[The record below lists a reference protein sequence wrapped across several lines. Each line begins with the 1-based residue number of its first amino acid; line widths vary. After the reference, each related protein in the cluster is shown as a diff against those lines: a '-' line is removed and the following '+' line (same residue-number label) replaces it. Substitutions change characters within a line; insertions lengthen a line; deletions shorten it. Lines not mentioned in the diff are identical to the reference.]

1 VGIAVKKGD
10 FLFIFLNGI
19 SAITVRANIS
29 IRPATWWGRVF
40 GTLKHLL
47 GQADPFNVNVD
58 LVSTTDRTMALLG
71 VEIQVDGEVD
81 AGGFVV
87 LVGPVPDSPGQ
98 VYASAALTRSGAAG
112 AFCTLMG
119 GYIWLGG
126 TSGYPGGKYMGP
138 LEGDGR
144 LVASA
149 LAQPAAGADYADVT
163 TPASTRTL
171 LKNWRG
177 QLTTAV
183 AVANRE
189 VANQYQDATGV
200 YGGVVASENQ
210 VASLVIDYLASTGGL
225 VTAGVSNALAGGV
238 VGIGLADLKVL
249 EGTGFR
255 WKTFNLQPADQ
266 WSLGRMVIEEWIS
279 P

>member
-1 VGIAVKKGD
+1 
-10 FLFIFLNGI
+10 
-19 SAITVRANIS
+19 
-29 IRPATWWGRVF
+29 
-40 GTLKHLL
+40 
-47 GQADPFNVNVD
+47 
-58 LVSTTDRTMALLG
+58 
-71 VEIQVDGEVD
+71 
-81 AGGFVV
+81 
-87 LVGPVPDSPGQ
+87 
-98 VYASAALTRSGAAG
+98 
-112 AFCTLMG
+112 
-119 GYIWLGG
+119 
-126 TSGYPGGKYMGP
+126 
-138 LEGDGR
+138 
-144 LVASA
+144 
-149 LAQPAAGADYADVT
+149 
-163 TPASTRTL
+163 
-171 LKNWRG
+171 
-177 QLTTAV
+177 LTTAV